1 MSQHASNSPRSP
13 LVLLSFLFSFAVPA
27 ASLADARISE
37 RYGKLPLHFE
47 ANQGQTNKDVQ
58 FVSRGAGYSLYL
70 TANEAVLVLA
80 APNPDAKREGATP
93 AWPGAKT
100 TQVKAVALRMSLV
113 GAVRKPRVGGI
124 DELPGKAN
132 YFIDNNPARW
142 RTHVPTY
149 AKVQYREVYP
159 GIDLVYYGNQR
170 ELEHDFVV
178 APGANPKK
186 IVLDFEGAEKIE
198 INAEGDLVLHTA
210 AGIVRQRRPVIYQ
223 TIDGVRR
230 EIDGAYVLKGAK
242 RVGFKLAT
250 YDRSLPLVIDPVL
263 SYSTYLGSGGGAIT
277 GNCCR
282 GNDHGTGIAVD
293 ADGNA
298 YITGDTFS
306 DDFPTTAGAFQT
318 AGAPSFDVFVTKLN
332 PSGSALIYSTYLGG
346 SGAESG
352 GGIELDADGS
362 VYVSGHTSSSDF
374 PTTPGAFQTAFGG
387 STDRFVT
394 KLNSTGS
401 GLVYSTYVGGSGDD
415 QGGGIAV
422 DAAGNAYITGLTS
435 STNFPTTTGALQP
448 ALAGGV
454 YDAYVAKLNSTGSAL
469 IYSTYLGGSSA
480 DWGSGI
486 TLDSDGNAYVSGTTS
501 STNFPTTAGAF
512 QPTFAGGLYDA
523 FVAKLDPAGSA
534 LVYAT
539 YLGGNIGNVEH
550 PGREFGGD
558 IAVDA
563 DGNTY
568 VTGFTSSSNFPT
580 TAGAFRT
587 TFAGGFVTKLDPTG
601 SAPVYSTYLGDTEDD
616 AGNGIAVDANGNA
629 YVTGITY
636 SGTFPTTPGA
646 FQSSFGGS
654 SDAFVTKLNATGSA
668 LIYSTYLGGTG
679 PDWGAGIAR
688 DSSGNVY
695 VTGSAGSTNFPT
707 TPGAFQSVF
716 GGGGNAAFPRGPR
729 ASDAFVAKFI
739 DDSTAPNTIAASSPA
754 ANAAGWNNSPVT
766 VTLSATDN
774 GGGSGIKSI
783 SYSVNAGAAV
793 TVNGA
798 TASFTLSTD
807 GVYTVSFNATDNAG
821 NPEASR
827 TLLVRIDQ
835 TPPSGTLSLSPSPLW
850 PPNHK
855 LVTIT
860 PSLSVSDAGGG
871 PVSVSGPIVSS
882 NEPVTGSGDDT
893 SPDWVVSG
901 DTLQL
906 RAERAEGSSGRVY
919 TVSYTLTDQ
928 AGNSAQASSTVT
940 VPKSR

>member
-250 YDRSLPLVIDPVL
+250 YDRRLPLVIDPVL

-332 PSGSALIYSTYLGG
+332 PS
-346 SGAESG
+346 
-352 GGIELDADGS
+352 
-362 VYVSGHTSSSDF
+362 
-374 PTTPGAFQTAFGG
+374 
-387 STDRFVT
+387 
-394 KLNSTGS
+394 
-401 GLVYSTYVGGSGDD
+401 
-415 QGGGIAV
+415 
-422 DAAGNAYITGLTS
+422 
-435 STNFPTTTGALQP
+435 
-448 ALAGGV
+448 
-454 YDAYVAKLNSTGSAL
+454 GSAL

-563 DGNTY
+563 EGNTY

-587 TFAGGFVTKLDPTG
+587 TFAGGFVSKLDPTG

-716 GGGGNAAFPRGPR
+716 GGGGNAAFPRGHR

-783 SYSVNAGAAV
+783 SYSVNAGAPI

-835 TPPSGTLSLSPSPLW
+835 TPLSATPSWSPSPLS
-850 PPNHK
+850 PPHHK
-855 LVTIT
+855 LVTNT
-860 PSLSVSDAGGG
+860 HVLSVSDAGGG